1 MDFLKHFVD
10 FETEGQVNPYP
21 PTKPLKPVGL
31 PTRISS
37 PDEQMVES
45 LLKVMMKRKTPYT
58 ALLDTSKKMEAAIP
72 DENSRIKAAFAI
84 LSSDGTTTDNIAQ
97 SIDVHLTDLE
107 GEHLRFKSI
116 SDQQV
121 QQQSKSI
128 KDRINNL
135 TQENTSATTQIEELR
150 LRIAALEEKEQKN
163 NSEIITLTSQANELD
178 LKITSTYN
186 SFKNA
191 LDHIKNDLNNKKLTL
206 GRILA

>member
-1 MDFLKHFVD
+1 MGFLSHFVD

-21 PTKPLKPVGL
+21 PTKPLKPVAT
-31 PTRISS
+31 PVINS

-135 TQENTSATTQIEELR
+135 TQENTSAIAQIEELR
-150 LRIAALEEKEQKN
+150 LRIATLEKKEQEN
-163 NSEIITLTSQANELD
+163 NSEIITLTNQANELD

-191 LDHIKNDLNNKKLTL
+191 LDYIKNDLNNKKLTL
-206 GRILA
+206 GRILG